1 MKKKTLQNAKIP
13 KEKLKMEILSLFIEV
28 PLMSIHM
35 LIKIP
40 VIVHEFTSPNKL
52 HVNIS
57 ILHLHNLEEAKIRK
71 GILAATATT

>member
-1 MKKKTLQNAKIP
+1 LKKKTLQNAKTP

-28 PLMSIHM
+28 PLMYIHM

-57 ILHLHNLEEAKIRK
+57 ILHLDNLEEAKIRK

>member
-1 MKKKTLQNAKIP
+1 MY
-13 KEKLKMEILSLFIEV
+13 
-28 PLMSIHM
+28 IHM

-57 ILHLHNLEEAKIRK
+57 ILHLHNLEEAKIHK